1 MTTDTSEKGLERR
14 ICMVLTGAPCDVA
27 SGEGV
32 GERPASYG
40 VGWIGG
46 DPQDYDRGYCVDLVQ
61 LSAFL
66 RATQL
71 EVAEA
76 LDLGNDSPTRRQFLA
91 RLQGQ
96 ISKRGTID
104 VIRRGVKHG
113 PHDIDVFYGTPSAE
127 NLKAQELYRLNR
139 FSVTRQLRYSQDQ
152 TALSLD
158 LVPVH
163 QRPADRDLRTEEQP
177 DEADGGRRGGA
188 VQAGPQPAGTA
199 VRAGALP
206 GALSRWTSTR

>member
-1 MTTDTSEKGLERR
+1 MGLGGLAGIRR
-14 ICMVLTGAPCDVA
+14 IMTAGIALTWC
-27 SGEGV
+27 
-32 GERPASYG
+32 SYPPSCG
-40 VGWIGG
+40 RRSRRW
-46 DPQDYDRGYCVDLVQ
+46 R
-61 LSAFL
+61 
-66 RATQL
+66 RRW
-71 EVAEA
+71 
-76 LDLGNDSPTRRQFLA
+76 DLGKDSPTRRQFLA

-158 LVPVH
+158 LWPVH
-163 QRPADRDLRTEEQP
+163 QRVADRD
-177 DEADGGRRGGA
+177 
-188 VQAGPQPAGTA
+188 V
-199 VRAGALP
+199 
-206 GALSRWTSTR
+206 